1 MPKQRTGWIE
11 EHGSRWR
18 LQIRVDGERVRRS
31 FATREEAEIALRA
44 YQEQLEHDAA
54 ADLASKIGPL
64 TVRAVVEAYYER
76 RKTSLE
82 PSTRSRYESVLRKY
96 VYPEIGDVPARDIE
110 ATPLLLEDWIGTIPP
125 GQGRKALEV
134 LGPAFRMARDNGLIG
149 SDPVAKIRRP
159 RKADRKRKKEIPTP
173 DEVEK
178 IVIAAYETDV
188 WWGYFVELVATLGL
202 RRGEACALRW
212 EDFVFPPSGAGH
224 GIVRIRRAV
233 GKRDGGIYIKPP
245 KSGLERD
252 VLVHPSLFEGLWT
265 FEDETG
271 WLFPGR
277 DVSLRKDGS
286 MPARST
292 PGRLLVYLLASGGEI
307 ACPQGRVGADARR
320 AIGTNSAT
328 FSNTCRQLERDRLI
342 LRDVGARR
350 TYRIALTTHGQLEA
364 ERLSQEDDVPF
375 CVHPDTMG
383 HRFEE
388 MVEALGLATASGRP
402 YSLHSLRHYRATH
415 LYNASKDWVQVA
427 KYLGHTSPAITMEL
441 YANNVVVPTQA
452 LLADSAVGLPLR

>member
-1 MPKQRTGWIE
+1 
-11 EHGSRWR
+11 
-18 LQIRVDGERVRRS
+18 VYVNGERIRRS
-31 FATREEAEIALRA
+31 FPTREEAEAALA
-44 YQEQLEHDAA
+44 ALLADLEHDAA
-54 ADLASKIGPL
+54 ADLAAKIGPL
-64 TVRAVVEAYYER
+64 TVRAVVEAYYDR
-76 RKTSLE
+76 RKPYLQL
-82 PSTRSRYESVLRKY
+82 STRARYESVLRKY
-96 VYPEIGDVPARDIE
+96 VYPEIGHVPARDIE

-134 LGPAFRMARDNGLIG
+134 LGPAFRMAFDNGLIP
-149 SDPVAKIRRP
+149 SNPVAKVRRP

-173 DEVEK
+173 DDVEK

-202 RRGEACALRW
+202 RRSEACALRW
-212 EDFVFPPSGAGH
+212 EDFVFPRKGEGH
-224 GIVRIRRAV
+224 GLVHIRRAV

-252 VLVHPSLFEGLWT
+252 VLVHPSLFEGLWY
-265 FEDETG
+265 FDGETG

-286 MPARST
+286 MPVRST
-292 PGRLLVYLLASGGEI
+292 PGRLLVHLLDHGGEI
-307 ACPQGRVGADARR
+307 ACPQGRAGSDARR

-328 FSNTCRQLERDRLI
+328 FSTTCRLLEREGLVV
-342 LRDVGARR
+342 RDVNARR
-350 TYRIALTTHGQLEA
+350 TYRIALTTTGRVEA

-375 CVHPDTMG
+375 PVHPDTMG

-388 MVEALGLATASGRP
+388 MVEHLGLRGASGRP
-402 YSLHSLRHYRATH
+402 YSLHSLRHFRATH